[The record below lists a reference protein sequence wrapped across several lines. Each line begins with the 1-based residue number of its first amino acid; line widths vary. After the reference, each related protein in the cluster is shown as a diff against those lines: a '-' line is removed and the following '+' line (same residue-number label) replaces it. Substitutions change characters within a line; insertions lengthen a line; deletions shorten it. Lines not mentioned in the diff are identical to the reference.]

1 MNNKDNNIQESKVII
16 LMATYNGE
24 EYIREQLDSIKHQS
38 HKNWELIVR
47 DDNSNDNTMNILK
60 VYEQED
66 SRIKV
71 LKDSNGNLGQCK
83 NFDVL
88 MQYALNRSKL
98 NDSLYFMFSDQDDVW
113 NNNKIELSIKKI
125 ISIENS
131 NTDDSPILVYT
142 NYLVSDSQLSQ
153 KEVAYKKPFFYSKK
167 ELASRLLIQ
176 NWVMGC
182 TTIIN
187 KNLLKLAVKIP
198 DVAENHDNWIA
209 ILCSLAGKIEYINEV
224 TMTHRIHS
232 KNVTTRSNTTSL
244 MPRLNRVFN
253 RFKKNN
259 EYFQKKC
266 FLYILTRVRVQEQID
281 EESRETLNNYKKIM
295 ESRGINA
302 VMIAFKEK
310 FYGVNKIQTT
320 LFYLQLLI
328 KRNINMKEVNQ

>member
-1 MNNKDNNIQESKVII
+1 MNKKVVI

-24 EYIREQLDSIKHQS
+24 EYIREQLDSIKQQS
-38 HKNWELIVR
+38 HRNWELIVR
-47 DDNSNDNTMNILK
+47 DDNSSDHTMNILK
-60 VYEQED
+60 EYEQED
-66 SRIKV
+66 SRIKI
-71 LKDSNGNLGQCK
+71 LQDSNGNLGQCK

-113 NNNKIELSIKKI
+113 NNNKIELSVKKI
-125 ISIENS
+125 IRIENS

-167 ELASRLLIQ
+167 ELASRLFIQ

-187 KNLLKLAVKIP
+187 KSLLKLAVNIP

-209 ILCSLAGKIEYINEV
+209 ILSSLAGKIEYVNEV
-224 TMTHRIHS
+224 TMIHRIHS
-232 KNVTTRSNTTSL
+232 NNVTTKLNTTSL
-244 MPRLNRVFN
+244 IPRLSRVFN
-253 RFKKNN
+253 RFKNNN

-266 FLYILTRVRVQEQID
+266 LLYIFTRDRVQEKID
-281 EESRETLNNYKKIM
+281 EESRETLSSYKKII
-295 ESRGINA
+295 ESKGMNA
-302 VMIAFKEK
+302 VMVAFREK

-320 LFYLQLLI
+320 LFYLQLLT
-328 KRNINMKEVNQ
+328 KRNTDRMEVKK